1 MRPPEVNTPSRL
13 PALSERLEASSCAG
27 GTRRFMHALR
37 RCHGSKANRRCAAY
51 LAEKLEPSGRS
62 GGRSPY
68 SESYYAGWIWCSGT
82 SVKAVDFIHYDEKN
96 NEWNLLQVKN
106 RDNTENS
113 SSSKIRDNTT
123 IKKWFRTYSQR
134 DTTN

>member
-1 MRPPEVNTPSRL
+1 MEGPLCYWGSDWWKGTGDSSSLAHGECSMRPPELNPPSRL
-13 PALSERLEASSCAG
+13 PALSERLEGSSCAG

-37 RCHGSKANRRCAAY
+37 RCHGSKADRRCAAY

-82 SVKAVDFIHYDEKN
+82 SVKAV
-96 NEWNLLQVKN
+96 
-106 RDNTENS
+106 
-113 SSSKIRDNTT
+113 
-123 IKKWFRTYSQR
+123 
-134 DTTN
+134 